1 MKMVKKVLFGLVVLG
16 TVLALTGC
24 GKTPPKDDTENAI
37 TAGLNNNWKV
47 NYENKSETDL
57 YRAYEKVATK
67 HAGTLVRV
75 QFDDIEALSDKSKM
89 GLIFNQHYV
98 DEKDTD
104 KGQNF
109 FIIGIAPSGA
119 YYVSEYTNVTEIQ
132 GDNFGVKTDSVA
144 KEKEIVPLK
153 KANGTYNTFGTFNTN
168 YAEGKKTVWIW
179 YQAKADGTFDW
190 AICNNLTKDVEEKYK
205 TTQKAA
211 EAGLPE
217 GATPLVGGT
226 TNTKILT
233 PSDKPA
239 SVDKEIENGVSVYA
253 QIQPSSTL
261 KGEWKFVG
269 FFKEAED
276 AE

>member
-24 GKTPPKDDTENAI
+24 DKVKKDDTENAI

-47 NYENKSETDL
+47 NYENKDTAEL
-57 YRAYEKVATK
+57 YRAYEPVATK

-75 QFDDIEALSDKSKM
+75 QFDAEATTSEKSKM

-98 DEKDTD
+98 DDKDKD

-109 FIIGIAPSGA
+109 FIIALAPNGEF
-119 YYVSEYTNVTEIQ
+119 YVSEYTNVTDIQ
-132 GDNFGVKTDSVA
+132 GDNFGVGVEGSKA
-144 KEKEIVPLK
+144 AEREINKLH
-153 KANGTYNTFGTFNTN
+153 ASGNSITFNTS
-168 YAEGKKTVWIW
+168 YEDGMKTAWIW
-179 YQAKADGTFDW
+179 YQAKTDGTYDW
-190 AICNNLTKDVEEKYK
+190 AICTDLTKDVEKKYE
-205 TTQKAA
+205 TTQDASK
-211 EAGLPE
+211 AGLPD
-217 GATPLVGGT
+217 GATAAKNATGE
-226 TNTKILT
+226 
-233 PSDKPA
+233 KPA
-239 SVDKEIENGVSVYA
+239 DWKAGTDKEPENGVSVYA

-261 KGEWKFVG
+261 KGEWKFLG